1 MKAPGP
7 DEEESE
13 ENIPDTEKS
22 ICEGQEERK
31 KIWCILEADTLEHF
45 VRRVYVPRFFISS
58 QQRFGMM
65 DIKAPSACHSSQV
78 LDDVIALRTR
88 MDHVIALRQI
98 SVTALFYLEDSRK
111 IHLQGARAC

>member
-31 KIWCILEADTLEHF
+31 KTWCILEADTLEHF

-65 DIKAPSACHSSQV
+65 DIKAPSVCHSSWV
-78 LDDVIALRTR
+78 LDRPCYSSQV
-88 MDHVIALRQI
+88 
-98 SVTALFYLEDSRK
+98 SNGPCYSS
-111 IHLQGARAC
+111 